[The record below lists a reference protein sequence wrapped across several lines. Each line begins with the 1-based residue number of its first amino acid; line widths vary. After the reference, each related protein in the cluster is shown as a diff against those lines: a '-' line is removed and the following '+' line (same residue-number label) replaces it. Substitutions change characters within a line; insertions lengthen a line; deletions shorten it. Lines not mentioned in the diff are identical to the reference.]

1 MLNIT
6 AGLSY
11 KPAVMRSH
19 AITNGSY
26 HEPAVIGNITT
37 GSNSHYGHLLW
48 TRR

>member
-6 AGLSY
+6 AGLCY
-11 KPAVMRSH
+11 KPAVMRSQ

-26 HEPAVIGNITT
+26 HEPAVIDNITT

>member
-6 AGLSY
+6 AGPCY
-11 KPAVMRSH
+11 KPAVICSQ

-26 HEPAVIGNITT
+26 HEPAVIGNITA
-37 GSNSHYGHLLW
+37 GSNGHYDHLLW

>member
-6 AGLSY
+6 AGLCY
-11 KPAVMRSH
+11 KPEVMRSQ

-37 GSNSHYGHLLW
+37 DSNSHYGHLLW